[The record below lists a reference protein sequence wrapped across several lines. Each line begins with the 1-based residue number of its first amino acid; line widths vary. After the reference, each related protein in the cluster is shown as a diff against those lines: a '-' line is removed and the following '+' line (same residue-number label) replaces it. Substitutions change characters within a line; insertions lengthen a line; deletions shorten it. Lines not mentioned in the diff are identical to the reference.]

1 MSRSVGKLCP
11 VCQPSADAGFYSS
24 PGGRLKKSRTSRALR
39 VRSPRPCE
47 TSRVRVKNESKSMPV
62 KTSPIPSS
70 SWRTTRAL
78 AVRERGEQPS
88 GEVMRTPTL
97 SLSGILRGRQVHPSQ
112 AEVGCLCGY
121 GGSSPANHHIHRE
134 RDPAEA
140 PFVHVRYPVRACL
153 NLQGYRKNR

>member
-88 GEVMRTPTL
+88 GEVMRTSTL
-97 SLSGILRGRQVHPSQ
+97 SLSGILRGV
-112 AEVGCLCGY
+112 
-121 GGSSPANHHIHRE
+121 
-134 RDPAEA
+134 
-140 PFVHVRYPVRACL
+140 VRYTPPRLRLAVCAAVAVAPQLTTTSTVNVMRLKRLLSMCVTP
-153 NLQGYRKNR
+153 